1 MRLVVRAIVISTN
14 RSSLITWFHMG
25 TDWVGSSA
33 TRVVNEV
40 KIMNA
45 TISQAVASK
54 RSRFGSFEISQ
65 LTTVITA
72 VIRASGIESGKP
84 HTSRCGLM
92 NEIHEYSRTPT

>member
-14 RSSLITWFHMG
+14 KSSFTTRFHMG
-25 TDWVGSSA
+25 TDCVGSSA

-45 TISQAVASK
+45 TISHAVASK
-54 RSRFGSFEISQ
+54 RSRFGSSENSQ
-65 LTTVITA
+65 VTTVITA
-72 VIRASGIESGKP
+72 VIRASGITSGKP
-84 HTSRCGLM
+84 HTSSCGLM